1 MPFGIRSAQ
10 EVFHKRM
17 HEIFKDLEVVETDID
32 DILVW
37 EGHVKNTMTDYEKP
51 YKEPESIT

>member
-1 MPFGIRSAQ
+1 
-10 EVFHKRM
+10 M